1 MTTIRANCP
10 QCGEV
15 ELPSLSIVL
24 EIAPGEEE
32 GTYTFVCPVCEQSV
46 EKPADRRIVL
56 LLRSAG
62 VTIAE
67 DDLDG
72 ATAER
77 HGPPLTLDDLID
89 FHFMLQRDDWFADL
103 LTPSESH

>member
-15 ELPSLSIVL
+15 ELPSTSIVL
-24 EIAPGEEE
+24 EIAPDGDQ
-32 GTYTFVCPVCEQSV
+32 GAYTFVCPACEQSV

-62 VTIAE
+62 VTLAE
-67 DDLDG
+67 EEGIDVG
-72 ATAER
+72 ES
-77 HGPPLTLDDLID
+77 HGSPLTLDDLID
-89 FHFMLQRDDWFADL
+89 FHFLLRRDDWFTELVA
-103 LTPSESH
+103 TAE